1 MSIPAF
7 KDLFDLV
14 VDALTSFGGAATIK
28 EIDEYVETYLISNKT
43 ISEPEAQAPHNPNR
57 PDRTELQY
65 RLAWARTYLKKTG
78 FLENSERG
86 VWALTP
92 LAKAEKINSNQIV
105 RAVQKD
111 NASYYGDIQ
120 KVALS
125 QADETQIEDQS
136 WEELLL
142 KELTS
147 IEPAAF
153 ERLCQRLL
161 RETGFTQ
168 VEVTGRVGDG
178 GIDGRGIMK
187 LGALISFH
195 VFFQCK
201 RYRGQVSAGDLRDF
215 RGAMVGRGDKG
226 LFLTTGGFTRD
237 AMREATRDGAPPIE
251 LVDGDALCT
260 LLKTYKPGVATTMV
274 EQVAIDPEWFKAI

>member
-1 MSIPAF
+1 MAIPQYKEMFA
-7 KDLFDLV
+7 LV
-14 VDALTSFGGAATIK
+14 IEALHSFGGAATIK
-28 EIDEYVETYLISNKT
+28 EIDEYSETHLILKEA
-43 ISEPEAQAPHNPNR
+43 ISEVEAQTPHNPDR

-92 LAKAEKINSNQIV
+92 LAKTQEVDANQVV

-111 NASYYGDIQ
+111 IVRRTAEAMAVPLSNGDE
-120 KVALS
+120 V
-125 QADETQIEDQS
+125 EIEDQS
-136 WEELLL
+136 WEERLL

-201 RYRGQVSAGDLRDF
+201 RYRGQVSAGELRDF

-237 AMREATRDGAPPIE
+237 AMKEATRDGAPPIE
-251 LVDGDALCT
+251 LVDGDAICK
-260 LLKTYKPGVATTMV
+260 LLKAYKLGVSTLMV
-274 EQVAIDPEWFKAI
+274 ERVEIDSEWFKLI

>member
-1 MSIPAF
+1 MAIPQF
-7 KDLFDLV
+7 KDMFDLV
-14 VDALTSFGGAATIK
+14 VEALNSFGGAATIK
-28 EIDEYVETYLISNKT
+28 EIDQYAETNLILKRA
-43 ISEPEAQAPHNPNR
+43 ISEVEAQTPHNPDR

-92 LAKAEKINSNQIV
+92 LAKSEEVNSNLIV

-111 NASYYGDIQ
+111 IGRQQSEVEKII
-120 KVALS
+120 LLPT
-125 QADETQIEDQS
+125 DEAEIGDQS
-136 WEELLL
+136 WEERLL

-161 RETGFTQ
+161 REAGFTQ

-237 AMREATRDGAPPIE
+237 AMTEATRDGAPPIE
-251 LVDGDALCT
+251 LVDGDAICT
-260 LLKTYKPGVATTMV
+260 LLKTYKLGVSTLMV
-274 EQVAIDPEWFKAI
+274 ERVEIDAEWFKSI

>member
-1 MSIPAF
+1 M
-7 KDLFDLV
+7 
-14 VDALTSFGGAATIK
+14 
-28 EIDEYVETYLISNKT
+28 
-43 ISEPEAQAPHNPNR
+43 
-57 PDRTELQY
+57 
-65 RLAWARTYLKKTG
+65 
-78 FLENSERG
+78 
-86 VWALTP
+86 TP
-92 LAKAEKINSNQIV
+92 LAKTEKVNSNDIV
-105 RAVQKD
+105 RTVQKD
-111 NASYYGDIQ
+111 NVRHDGDVE

-125 QADETQIEDQS
+125 QIDGPEIEDQC
-136 WEELLL
+136 WEERLL

-237 AMREATRDGAPPIE
+237 AMREATRDRAPPIE
-251 LVDGDALCT
+251 LVDGDAICT
-260 LLKTYKPGVATTMV
+260 LLKEYKLGVATTMV
-274 EQVAIDPEWFKAI
+274 EHVAIDPEWFKSI

>member
-1 MSIPAF
+1 MAIPQF
-7 KDLFDLV
+7 KEMFALV
-14 VDALTSFGGAATIK
+14 IEALNNFGGAATIK
-28 EIDEYVETYLISNKT
+28 EIDEYAETYLISKKT
-43 ISEPEAQAPHNPNR
+43 ISEIEAQSPHNPDR

-92 LAKAEKINSNQIV
+92 LAKVGEINPNKIV

-111 NASYYGDIQ
+111 TVQNHGDTV
-120 KVALS
+120 KATLS
-125 QADETQIEDQS
+125 QADEVEIEDQS
-136 WEELLL
+136 WEERLL

-147 IEPAAF
+147 IEPSAF

-161 RETGFTQ
+161 REAGFTQ

-237 AMREATRDGAPPIE
+237 AMKEATRDGAPPIE
-251 LVDGDALCT
+251 LVDGDALCA
-260 LLKTYKPGVATTMV
+260 LLKTYKLGVSTLMV
-274 EQVAIDPEWFKAI
+274 EQVEIDSAWFKSI

>member
-1 MSIPAF
+1 MP
-7 KDLFDLV
+7 
-14 VDALTSFGGAATIK
+14 VDES
-28 EIDEYVETYLISNKT
+28 
-43 ISEPEAQAPHNPNR
+43 
-57 PDRTELQY
+57 
-65 RLAWARTYLKKTG
+65 
-78 FLENSERG
+78 
-86 VWALTP
+86 
-92 LAKAEKINSNQIV
+92 
-105 RAVQKD
+105 
-111 NASYYGDIQ
+111 
-120 KVALS
+120 
-125 QADETQIEDQS
+125 QIEDQS
-136 WEELLL
+136 WEERLL
-142 KELTS
+142 KELIA

-161 RETGFTQ
+161 REAGFTQ

-201 RYRGQVSAGDLRDF
+201 RYRGQVSSSDLRDF

-251 LVDGDALCT
+251 LVDGDAICA
-260 LLKTYKPGVATTMV
+260 LLKVHKLGVATTMV
-274 EQVAIDPEWFKAI
+274 EHVTIDPEWFKSL

>member
-1 MSIPAF
+1 MSIPAY
-7 KDLFDLV
+7 KDMFDLV
-14 VDALTSFGGAATIK
+14 VEALGSFGGAATVK
-28 EIDEYVETYLISNKT
+28 EIDEYVETYLIARKT
-43 ISEPEAQAPHNPNR
+43 ISELQAQLPHNPNR

-92 LAKAEKINSNQIV
+92 QAKAEKINSGQIV
-105 RAVQKD
+105 RAVQKE
-111 NASYYGDIQ
+111 NVRFFGDI
-120 KVALS
+120 KTIDLAPASEVES
-125 QADETQIEDQS
+125 EDPS
-136 WEELLL
+136 WEERLM
-142 KELTS
+142 KELLF

-251 LVDGDALCT
+251 LVDGDAICA
-260 LLKTYKPGVATTMV
+260 LLKLYKLGVATTMV
-274 EQVAIDPEWFKAI
+274 EQVTIDSDWFKLI